1 MLEHRQ
7 DESLWAA
14 AWLHRATN
22 EQLYL
27 DVLGQAG
34 QRGGARTEFSC
45 NDKCLGAQ
53 LLVAK
58 VQSSWYSILTTR
70 RQFFFHFFVSL
81 LRCFLRLLVLEGKV
95 ESAGLW
101 GQYRFDAEAFLCNCA
116 QKDTGNF
123 GKTPGGMLWFLP
135 WANLR
140 YVGASSLAAVSYASY
155 LTANKAT
162 IQCPGCSV
170 SASDL
175 YALGRSQLPDRL

>member
-70 RQFFFHFFVSL
+70 RQFFFSFFCEPTAMFS
-81 LRCFLRLLVLEGKV
+81 
-95 ESAGLW
+95 STAGA
-101 GQYRFDAEAFLCNCA
+101 GRKSGER
-116 QKDTGNF
+116 GI
-123 GKTPGGMLWFLP
+123 M
-135 WANLR
+135 
-140 YVGASSLAAVSYASY
+140 GAVQ
-155 LTANKAT
+155 
-162 IQCPGCSV
+162 I
-170 SASDL
+170 
-175 YALGRSQLPDRL
+175 